1 MILRIGALC
10 SALMIAAAG
19 SAAAA
24 DMPLK
29 APPSIAAFGSW
40 SGFYIGGDVGGT
52 WARDQFDHSPLVALM
67 GAGAG
72 RPIDAAAQTS
82 AASPT
87 LKGSEVSGGLYAGY
101 NWQTGRAVW
110 GVEADVS
117 DMGVGSIQTGVF
129 AFPSTLPGGVIGPP
143 TVTFPGTNSF
153 HVDWQA
159 TFRGRLGLSAHN
171 WLFYG
176 TSGLA
181 VAGVRESQIVGN
193 LIATAASSS
202 FGTFDARAG
211 WIAGGGVEK
220 VFGRNWIFRLEYLH
234 ADYGNAGH
242 PTTFSVPTISRVN
255 VGCTPGAT
263 FVAPAGGFSATTGC
277 SISNH
282 LTTDTVRIG
291 LAYKFGGPLVAKY

>member
-1 MILRIGALC
+1 MNLRIGALC
-10 SALMIAAAG
+10 SALMMAAAG
-19 SAAAA
+19 SASAA
-24 DMPLK
+24 DMPLR
-29 APPSIAAFGSW
+29 APSPVAAVWSW

-52 WARDQFDHSPLVALM
+52 WARDRFDHSPLVALT

-72 RPIDAAAQTS
+72 RPIDAAAQTT

-87 LKGSEVSGGLYAGY
+87 LKGSGVSGGLYAGY

-110 GVEADVS
+110 GVEADIS
-117 DMGVGSIQTGVF
+117 GMGVGSTQSGVF

-159 TFRGRLGLSAHN
+159 TFRGRLGLAAN
-171 WLFYG
+171 DWLFYG
-176 TSGLA
+176 TGGLA

-193 LIATAASSS
+193 LIATSASSS
-202 FGTFDARAG
+202 FATSDARAG
-211 WIAGGGVEK
+211 WVAGGGVEK
-220 VFGRNWIFRLEYLH
+220 VFGRDWIFRLEYLH

-242 PTTFSVPTISRVN
+242 TTTFSVPAVSRVN
-255 VGCTPGAT
+255 AGCTPGAT
-263 FVAPAGGFSATTGC
+263 FVAPASGFSTTTGC
-277 SISNH
+277 YISNH
-282 LTTDTVRIG
+282 LTADTVRIG